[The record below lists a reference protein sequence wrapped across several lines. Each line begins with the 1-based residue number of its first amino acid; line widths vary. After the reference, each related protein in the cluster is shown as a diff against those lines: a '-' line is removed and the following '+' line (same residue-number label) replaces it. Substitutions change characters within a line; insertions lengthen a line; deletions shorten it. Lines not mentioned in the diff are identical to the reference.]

1 MISTQLIIYCI
12 NPGCKSPINPMGDS
26 VCASCQ
32 TPLVHRYLW
41 ATGSSSAQI
50 PPGKKVADRYEVIS
64 SQIWLDTQPGLPPD
78 VPEELPTEVIPYLQ
92 LYQER
97 LHLPQAYGFASYEE
111 DTTDI
116 LLLENVPIDE
126 RGNIYPTIV
135 EAWEQATAVRQVYWL
150 WQILQLWKSFS
161 ELGLNR
167 SLLIVD
173 NLRVQGW
180 CVRLLELY
188 QTPTDEK
195 LSLQNLGECWQFWV
209 ASAKTSVAKGLQ
221 NIVQQMCETEVEL
234 ETISIQLNNL
244 LLASA
249 AELPLVL
256 KVAGSTD
263 IGPIM
268 AQNED
273 ACYPNTLSDL
283 DKKLHPLV
291 DGVFGH
297 GEWGMGHGEE
307 VTNAQCPMPQ
317 AAGRLPLSTHK
328 GMEFPA
334 AFDEPLLHHLSIV
347 CDGIGGHEGGEVA
360 SRLAVQSV
368 KLQIRVLLKEVTEQ
382 TALVPPELLQEQ
394 LEASLR
400 VVNNLIC
407 ARNNEQKRQGRERM
421 ATTIVMALQVPQRI
435 QTSTGWQSNN
445 THELYLVNVGDS
457 RAYWITRNYCQ
468 LLTVDDD
475 VATREVRFAKSLY
488 RKALLRAD
496 ASALTQALGT
506 RNSESLRLKVQRFI
520 VEEDGILL
528 LCSDG
533 LSDNNWV
540 EQSWQDYAIPVLAG
554 KMTVED
560 AVRNWIDLA
569 NEKNG
574 RDNTSVV
581 LTYCRVSPEY
591 LVPVTPALPEEII
604 EAEIQE
610 EQEKLEELGEQEEQ
624 EELAEPGELE
634 KLEEPTSFTESSQA
648 LLDLDLDLDLNLDLS
663 EEPFPTPV
671 MPPSFKRKP
680 KKRRGKG
687 LTMLGGVLALLV
699 GGTSLG
705 LLAWWQIN
713 PQGFQQICRQ
723 LPQGVQQLCPPEK

>member
-12 NPGCKSPINPMGDS
+12 NPRCNSPINPIGDS
-26 VCASCQ
+26 VCAACQ

-41 ATGSSSAQI
+41 ATGSLFAKISPGTRVAQ
-50 PPGKKVADRYEVIS
+50 RYEVIS
-64 SQIWLDTQPGLPPD
+64 PQIWLDTKPGLPPD
-78 VPEELPTEVIPYLQ
+78 VPEELPTEVISYLR
-92 LYQER
+92 LSQER
-97 LHLPQAYGFASYEE
+97 LHLPQPYGFASNLEG

-126 RGNIYPTIV
+126 NGNIYPTIV

-150 WQILQLWKSFS
+150 WQILQLWTPLS
-161 ELGLNR
+161 ELGLSS
-167 SLLIVD
+167 SLLVVD

-188 QTPTDEK
+188 QTPADEK
-195 LSLQNLGECWQFWV
+195 LSLQNLGECWQFWLV
-209 ASAKTSVAKGLQ
+209 PAKASVAKGLQ
-221 NIVQQMCETEVEL
+221 KIVQQMCETEVEL
-234 ETISIQLNNL
+234 ETINIQLNNL

-273 ACYPNTLSDL
+273 ACYPNALSDL
-283 DKKLHPLV
+283 D
-291 DGVFGH
+291 
-297 GEWGMGHGEE
+297 
-307 VTNAQCPMPQ
+307 
-317 AAGRLPLSTHK
+317 
-328 GMEFPA
+328 
-334 AFDEPLLHHLSIV
+334 EPLLPHLSIV

-360 SRLAVQSV
+360 SQLAVQSV
-368 KLQIRVLLKEVTEQ
+368 KLQIRALLKEVTEQ
-382 TALVPPELLQEQ
+382 TVLVSPELLQEQ

-400 VVNNLIC
+400 VVNNLIS
-407 ARNNEQKRQGRERM
+407 ARNNQQKRQGKERM
-421 ATTIVMALQVPQRI
+421 ATTIVMAVQVPQRV

-445 THELYLVNVGDS
+445 THELYLANVGDS

-475 VATREVRFAKSLY
+475 VATREVRYAKSLY

-506 RNSESLRLKVQRFI
+506 RDSEFLRLKVQRFI

-540 EQSWQDYAIPVLAG
+540 EQSWQDYAIPVLTG
-554 KMTVED
+554 KLTVED

-610 EQEKLEELGEQEEQ
+610 EQEEQ
-624 EELAEPGELE
+624 EELEE
-634 KLEEPTSFTESSQA
+634 LEEPISSTESSQV
-648 LLDLDLDLDLNLDLS
+648 LLDLDLDLDMS
-663 EEPFPTPV
+663 EEPLLSPEIPPTLIT
-671 MPPSFKRKP
+671 KP
-680 KKRRGKG
+680 NRGKR
-687 LTMLGGVLALLV
+687 LVMLGGVLALLV

-705 LLAWWQIN
+705 LFAWWQFN
-713 PQGFQQICRQ
+713 PQGFQQMCRQ
-723 LPQGVQQLCPPEK
+723 LPQRIQQLCPPGK

>member
-12 NPGCKSPINPMGDS
+12 NPRCKSPINPMGDS

-50 PPGKKVADRYEVIS
+50 TPGTTVADRYEVIS
-64 SQIWLDTQPGLPPD
+64 PQIWLDTQPALPPD
-78 VPEELPTEVIPYLQ
+78 VPEELPTEVIPYLR

-97 LHLPQAYGFASYEE
+97 LHLPQAYGFASNLEE
-111 DTTDI
+111 DPTDI
-116 LLLENVPIDE
+116 LLLENVPIDKT
-126 RGNIYPTIV
+126 GNIYPTIV

-150 WQILQLWKSFS
+150 WQILQLWTPLS
-161 ELGLNR
+161 ELGLSR
-167 SLLIVD
+167 SLLVVE

-188 QTPTDEK
+188 QTPADEK

-209 ASAKTSVAKGLQ
+209 ASAKASVAKGLQ
-221 NIVQQMCETEVEL
+221 NIVQQMCETEIEL
-234 ETISIQLNNL
+234 EAINIQLNNL

-249 AELPLVL
+249 AELPLVP

-263 IGPIM
+263 VGPLM

-273 ACYPNTLSDL
+273 ACYPNALSDL
-283 DKKLHPLV
+283 D
-291 DGVFGH
+291 
-297 GEWGMGHGEE
+297 
-307 VTNAQCPMPQ
+307 
-317 AAGRLPLSTHK
+317 
-328 GMEFPA
+328 
-334 AFDEPLLHHLSIV
+334 EPLLRHLSIV

-360 SRLAVQSV
+360 SQLAVQSV
-368 KLQIRVLLKEVTEQ
+368 KLQIRVLLREVTEQ
-382 TALVPPELLQEQ
+382 TVLVPPELLQEQ

-400 VVNNLIC
+400 VVNNVIC
-407 ARNNEQKRQGRERM
+407 ARNNEQKRQGKERM
-421 ATTIVMALQVPQRI
+421 ATTIVMALQVPQRV

-445 THELYLVNVGDS
+445 THELYLANVGDS

-475 VATREVRFAKSLY
+475 VAMREVRFAKSLY
-488 RKALLRAD
+488 RKALFRPD

-506 RNSESLRLKVQRFI
+506 RDSESVRLKVQRFI

-554 KMTVED
+554 QLTVED
-560 AVRNWIDLA
+560 AVCNWINLA

-581 LTYCRVSPEY
+581 LTYYRVSPEY
-591 LVPVTPALPEEII
+591 VVPVTPALPEEII

-610 EQEKLEELGEQEEQ
+610 EEEELEEEEEQEEQ
-624 EELAEPGELE
+624 EELI
-634 KLEEPTSFTESSQA
+634 SFTENSQT
-648 LLDLDLDLDLNLDLS
+648 LPDLDLELDMA
-663 EEPFPTPV
+663 EEPILSPEIPPTLITKPNRE
-671 MPPSFKRKP
+671 KR
-680 KKRRGKG
+680 
-687 LTMLGGVLALLV
+687 LVMLGGVLALLV

-705 LLAWWQIN
+705 LFAWWQIN
-713 PQGFQQICRQ
+713 PQGFQQMCRQ
-723 LPQGVQQLCPPEK
+723 LPQKVQQVCPPVK

>member
-12 NPGCKSPINPMGDS
+12 NPRCNSPINPIGDS
-26 VCASCQ
+26 VCATCQ

-41 ATGSSSAQI
+41 ATGSLSAKI
-50 PPGKKVADRYEVIS
+50 SPGTRVAERYEVIS
-64 SQIWLDTQPGLPPD
+64 PQIWLDTQPGLLPD
-78 VPEELPTEVIPYLQ
+78 IPEELPTEVIPYLR

-97 LHLPQAYGFASYEE
+97 LHLPQAYGFASNFEE

-150 WQILQLWKSFS
+150 WQILQLWTPLS
-161 ELGLNR
+161 ELGVSR
-167 SLLIVD
+167 SLLVVD
-173 NLRVQGW
+173 NLRVQAW

-188 QTPTDEK
+188 QTPADEE

-209 ASAKTSVAKGLQ
+209 ASAKTPVAKELQ
-221 NIVQQMCETEVEL
+221 KIVQQMCDEVEL
-234 ETISIQLNNL
+234 ETINIQLNNL

-273 ACYPNTLSDL
+273 ACYPNALSDL
-283 DKKLHPLV
+283 D
-291 DGVFGH
+291 
-297 GEWGMGHGEE
+297 
-307 VTNAQCPMPQ
+307 
-317 AAGRLPLSTHK
+317 
-328 GMEFPA
+328 
-334 AFDEPLLHHLSIV
+334 EPLLPHLSIV

-368 KLQIRVLLKEVTEQ
+368 KLQIRALLKEVREQ
-382 TALVPPELLQEQ
+382 TVLVPPELLQEQ

-400 VVNNLIC
+400 VVNNLIS
-407 ARNNEQKRQGRERM
+407 ARNNQQKRQGRERM
-421 ATTIVMALQVPQRI
+421 ATTIVMAVQVPQRV

-445 THELYLVNVGDS
+445 THELYLANVGDS
-457 RAYWITRNYCQ
+457 RAYWITHNYCQ

-475 VATREVRFAKSLY
+475 VATREVRYAKTLY

-496 ASALTQALGT
+496 ANALTQALGT
-506 RNSESLRLKVQRFI
+506 RDSESLRFKVQRFI
-520 VEEDGILL
+520 IEEDGILL

-533 LSDNNWV
+533 LSDNNLV
-540 EQSWQDYAIPVLAG
+540 EQSWQDYAIPVLRG
-554 KMTVED
+554 ELTVED

-581 LTYCRVSPEY
+581 LTCCRVSPEY
-591 LVPVTPALPEEII
+591 LVPVTPVLPEEII
-604 EAEIQE
+604 EAQIQE
-610 EQEKLEELGEQEEQ
+610 EEQEEQ
-624 EELAEPGELE
+624 EELE
-634 KLEEPTSFTESSQA
+634 KLEELEELELEERISFTESSQA
-648 LLDLDLDLDLNLDLS
+648 LLDLDLDLDLS
-663 EEPFPTPV
+663 EEPVLSPEIPPTLIT
-671 MPPSFKRKP
+671 KP
-680 KKRRGKG
+680 KRGKG
-687 LTMLGGVLALLV
+687 LIMLGGVLALLV

-705 LLAWWQIN
+705 LLAWWQFN

-723 LPQGVQQLCPPEK
+723 LPQRVQQVCPGGK

>member
-12 NPGCKSPINPMGDS
+12 NPRCNSPINPIGDS
-26 VCASCQ
+26 VCATCQ

-41 ATGSSSAQI
+41 ATGSLSAKI
-50 PPGKKVADRYEVIS
+50 SPGTRVAQRYEVIS
-64 SQIWLDTQPGLPPD
+64 PQIWLDTQPGLSPD
-78 VPEELPTEVIPYLQ
+78 VPEELSTQVISYLR

-97 LHLPQAYGFASYEE
+97 LHLPQAYGFASNFEE

-150 WQILQLWKSFS
+150 WQILQLWTPLS
-161 ELGLNR
+161 ELGLSR
-167 SLLIVD
+167 SLLVVD

-188 QTPTDEK
+188 QTPADEK
-195 LSLQNLGECWQFWV
+195 LSLRNLGECWQFWV
-209 ASAKTSVAKGLQ
+209 ASAKASVAKGLQ
-221 NIVQQMCETEVEL
+221 KIVQLMCDEVEL
-234 ETISIQLNNL
+234 ETINIQLNNL

-273 ACYPNTLSDL
+273 ACYPNALSDL
-283 DKKLHPLV
+283 D
-291 DGVFGH
+291 
-297 GEWGMGHGEE
+297 
-307 VTNAQCPMPQ
+307 
-317 AAGRLPLSTHK
+317 
-328 GMEFPA
+328 
-334 AFDEPLLHHLSIV
+334 EPLLQHLSIV

-360 SRLAVQSV
+360 SKLAVESV
-368 KLQIRVLLKEVTEQ
+368 KLQIRALLKEVTEQ
-382 TALVPPELLQEQ
+382 TVLVPPELLQEQ

-407 ARNNEQKRQGRERM
+407 ARNNQQKRQGRERM
-421 ATTIVMALQVPQRI
+421 ATTIVMAVQVPQRV

-445 THELYLVNVGDS
+445 THELYLANVGDS

-475 VATREVRFAKSLY
+475 VATREVRYAKSLY

-506 RNSESLRLKVQRFI
+506 RDSESLRLKVQRLI
-520 VEEDGILL
+520 IEEDGILL

-540 EQSWQDYAIPVLAG
+540 EQSWQDYAIPVLTG
-554 KMTVED
+554 ELTVED
-560 AVRNWIDLA
+560 AVGNWIDLA

-604 EAEIQE
+604 EAKIQE
-610 EQEKLEELGEQEEQ
+610 EEEQPEQEEE
-624 EELAEPGELE
+624 EELI
-634 KLEEPTSFTESSQA
+634 SFTESSQT
-648 LLDLDLDLDLNLDLS
+648 LLDLDLDLDLT
-663 EEPFPTPV
+663 EEPVMSFELPPTLIT
-671 MPPSFKRKP
+671 KP
-680 KKRRGKG
+680 NRGKR
-687 LTMLGGVLALLV
+687 LVMLGGVLALLV

-705 LLAWWQIN
+705 LFAWLQVN
-713 PQGFQQICRQ
+713 PQGFQQMCRQ
-723 LPQGVQQLCPPEK
+723 LPQKVQQLCPARK